1 MLFNPIIGG
10 GIKLPSLTNP
20 AAAADIMQNKQA
32 IDQSG
37 QIIVGTKAP
46 LPILS
51 NPGSAGDLLSGKQ
64 LIDQNGNALTGT
76 IPSKGAS
83 NLSASGATIIV
94 PAGYYPSQVSKSVA
108 TATQATPTISVNS
121 SGLITASATQ
131 SEGYVSAGTKSA
143 TQQLSVKTSSDVTA
157 SGATVTIPA
166 GYYTSQVSK
175 SVTTATQATPSISV
189 SSSGLIT
196 ASATQSAGYV
206 SSGTKSATRQLTT
219 QSGKTITPGT
229 TQQTAVASGRYTTG
243 TVTVKGDANL
253 AAANIKKGVSIFGVA
268 GSYEGKEILGYN
280 SSQITVT
287 RSSSKKIIVN
297 LPSTH
302 PTNAS
307 LMFLWLYLKG
317 DLDEILE
324 VMAFKSRFSSGVGS
338 FINGYLIIKDN
349 NYFRR
354 QVYSYQNI
362 ASSDKGIVTSGRTVV
377 IDINNMDTG
386 AWNGPDIVFGTNA
399 ATIWDAALLFTL

>member
-1 MLFNPIIGG
+1 MGTIKEKLDKMLASKNAIKAAIIEKGQAVEDV
-10 GIKLPSLTNP
+10 LSSYP
-20 AAAADIMQNKQA
+20 AAIKA
-32 IDQSG
+32 IKT
-37 QIIVGTKAP
+37 GTDTSDATAE
-46 LPILS
+46 
-51 NPGSAGDLLSGKQ
+51 AGDILSGKIAYGASGK
-64 LIDQNGNALTGT
+64 LIGT
-76 IPSKGAS
+76 IPSKGS
-83 NLSASGATIIV
+83 EDLSASGANIIV
-94 PAGYYPSQVSKSVA
+94 PAGYYPSQVQKSVV
-108 TATQATPTISVNS
+108 TANQATPTISVS
-121 SGLITASATQ
+121 SGGLITASATQ
-131 SEGYVSAGTKSA
+131 GEGYVAAGTKSA
-143 TQQLSVKTSSDVTA
+143 TK
-157 SGATVTIPA
+157 
-166 GYYTSQVSK
+166 
-175 SVTTATQATPSISV
+175 
-189 SSSGLIT
+189 
-196 ASATQSAGYV
+196 
-206 SSGTKSATRQLTT
+206 QLTT
-219 QSGKTITPGT
+219 QAAKTITPGT

-243 TVTVKGDANL
+243 AVTVKGDANL

-307 LMFLWLYLKG
+307 LMFLWLSLKG

-338 FINGYLIIKDN
+338 FINGYLIIKDD
-349 NYFRR
+349 NYSRR

-386 AWNGPDIVFGTNA
+386 WWNGPDIVFGTNA

>member
-1 MLFNPIIGG
+1 
-10 GIKLPSLTNP
+10 
-20 AAAADIMQNKQA
+20 MQNKQA

-157 SGATVTIPA
+157 SGATVTVPA

-175 SVTTATQATPSISV
+175 SVATATQATPSISV
-189 SSSGLIT
+189 STAGLIT

-206 SSGTKSATRQLTT
+206 SSGTKSATKQLTT
-219 QSGKTITPGT
+219 QAGKTVTPGT

-243 TVTVKGDANL
+243 AVYVAGDSNL
-253 AAANIKKGVSIFGVA
+253 KAENIKSGVSIFGVNGTSSGGVA
-268 GSYEGKEILGYN
+268 DYTAYRVTATDNQLIELDVTSISSYIRSESDIIYGLLTYIGLTNVSRDPDY
-280 SSQITVT
+280 QII
-287 RSSSKKIIVN
+287 S
-297 LPSTH
+297 
-302 PTNAS
+302 
-307 LMFLWLYLKG
+307 
-317 DLDEILE
+317 
-324 VMAFKSRFSSGVGS
+324 MAFTYDASDLENGGRGRYIQYISSATEVDHDTTDS
-338 FINGYLIIKDN
+338 NFVFNYNMANGTFRIYSDNTNYTFATDDAYRLILF
-349 NYFRR
+349 YT
-354 QVYSYQNI
+354 SY
-362 ASSDKGIVTSGRTVV
+362 A
-377 IDINNMDTG
+377 
-386 AWNGPDIVFGTNA
+386 
-399 ATIWDAALLFTL
+399 